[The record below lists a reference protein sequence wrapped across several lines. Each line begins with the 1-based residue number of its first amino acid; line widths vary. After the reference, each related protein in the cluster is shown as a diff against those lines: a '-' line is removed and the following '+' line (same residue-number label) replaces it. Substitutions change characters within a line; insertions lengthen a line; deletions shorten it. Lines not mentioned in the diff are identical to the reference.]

1 MRQEKREPEAASIE
15 VFTDLVRQLEQQSS
29 QARGHSLGKRN
40 AACVLQSKP
49 VFLADALHS
58 PHLRFLMSAQKAQ
71 EPLSL
76 NGAKLRRR
84 ERLGGNF
91 VNTMREY
98 GVQTQNRAGPGNT
111 HDHLAILHPA
121 CRELEISVADEI
133 KAAGV
138 FSLREERGLGWQT

>member
-1 MRQEKREPEAASIE
+1 
-15 VFTDLVRQLEQQSS
+15 
-29 QARGHSLGKRN
+29 
-40 AACVLQSKP
+40 
-49 VFLADALHS
+49 
-58 PHLRFLMSAQKAQ
+58 MSAQKAQ

-138 FSLREERGLGWQT
+138 FSLREERGLGWQTDRAGDQLQVGQYCAAKRAKPARTAV